1 MPSLLLNPVMH
12 PATLLRTKWND
23 SSIGRSFNL
32 LETVDKRRVLA
43 VTFIQIV
50 LGALDL
56 LGVFAIGL
64 LGALSVSGVQS
75 NNPGEGVNAVLELL
89 QISELTFQVQASI
102 IAIAAVFSL
111 LVRTLLSI
119 FLTRKVLFFLS
130 RRGAEI
136 SANLIARL
144 LAQPLLVI
152 QSRSTQETLYS
163 VTKGVELIVLHVLA
177 TSVVIAADFSL
188 LLMMA
193 VVLFIVDPAT
203 AVGVFIVFTIIG
215 IFLYIFMHLRA
226 YNLGL
231 KNSNLNVA
239 SNEKIVEVFS
249 SFRETVVRNRG
260 SFYAGEIRKLRF
272 ELSDISAEMNFLP
285 YVSKYV
291 IEMSVIL
298 GAVLVGLI
306 QFILQDATHA
316 VATLAVFLAAGS
328 RIAPAVLRL
337 QQGTILIR
345 GSLGQAGQ
353 TLDLIESLSS
363 TRLIVEVDN
372 SVSSVHPGFVSEV
385 QIKNVCFTYPSGAGP
400 VVSNVSIDIPAGTSV
415 AFVGPSGA
423 GKTSLV
429 DILLGVIDP
438 DKGSIL
444 ISGLPPMEAISKWPG
459 AISYVPQDV
468 MVASGT
474 IRDNISLGYPPE
486 VISEEIVKNA
496 LKIACLEEFVSTLE
510 NGVDTNVGERGTKI
524 SGGQR
529 QRLGIARAMI
539 TNPRLLVLDE
549 ATSSLDGETEA
560 NISEAIHKLRGS
572 TTVVIIAHRLSTVKN
587 ADKIVYMKAGKVLSY
602 GTFEEVRKSVPEFNH
617 QADLVGL

>member
-1 MPSLLLNPVMH
+1 MH
-12 PATLLRTKWND
+12 PATFLRTKWNE
-23 SSIGRSFNL
+23 SPIGRSFNL
-32 LETVDKRRVLA
+32 LETVYQRRVLA
-43 VTFIQIV
+43 VTLIQII
-50 LGALDL
+50 LGTLDL

-75 NNPGEGVNAVLELL
+75 NNPGEGINAVLELL
-89 QISELTFQVQASI
+89 QISELTFQSQASI

-188 LLMMA
+188 LIMMA

-203 AVGVFIVFTIIG
+203 AVGVFIVFTVIG
-215 IFLYIFMHLRA
+215 IFLYLFMHLRA

-231 KNSNLNVA
+231 KNSKLNVA

-363 TRLIVEVDN
+363 TKLVEEVDN
-372 SVSSVHPGFVSEV
+372 SVASVHPGFISEV
-385 QIKNVCFTYPSGAGP
+385 QIKNVFFTYPDGSGPA
-400 VVSNVSIDIPAGTSV
+400 VSNVSIDIPAGTSV

-444 ISGLPPMEAISKWPG
+444 ISGLPPLEAISKWPG

-468 MVASGT
+468 MVSSGT
-474 IRDNISLGYPPE
+474 IRENISLGYPPE
-486 VISEEIVKNA
+486 VISEEIVTNA
-496 LKIACLEEFVSTLE
+496 LKLACLEEFVSTLE
-510 NGVDTNVGERGTKI
+510 NGVYTNVGERGTKI

-560 NISEAIHKLRGS
+560 SISEAIHKLRGS

-587 ADKIVYMKAGKVLSY
+587 ADKIVYMKSGQVLSY

-617 QADLVGL
+617 QAELMGL